1 MIQAGES
8 FYTAKSGEYVTA
20 IDAPVARGNG
30 VFSVLVRT
38 IDGSERWTS
47 IRG

>member
-8 FYTAKSGEYVTA
+8 FYTAKSGEFVTA
-20 IDAPVARGNG
+20 VEAPVARGNG
-30 VFSVLVRT
+30 TFSVLVRT
-38 IDGSERWTS
+38 IDGSERYTT